1 MFCYDPSQPAGYE
14 TFSGPENCFSKKYG
28 SYLVLLDMHTI
39 SGPSLL
45 SEVLRA
51 MRGNMHLFFHF
62 SQQNVSV
69 CMVDT
74 IRTEI
79 LNEVVQL

>member
-1 MFCYDPSQPAGYE
+1 
-14 TFSGPENCFSKKYG
+14 
-28 SYLVLLDMHTI
+28 MHTI

>member
-1 MFCYDPSQPAGYE
+1 MKHFQARKIVFQKKWQLPCVAGE
-14 TFSGPENCFSKKYG
+14 IDT
-28 SYLVLLDMHTI
+28 
-39 SGPSLL
+39 PSLL
-45 SEVLRA
+45 SEVL
-51 MRGNMHLFFHF
+51 RGNMHLFFHF

>member
-1 MFCYDPSQPAGYE
+1 
-14 TFSGPENCFSKKYG
+14 
-28 SYLVLLDMHTI
+28 MHTI
-39 SGPSLL
+39 TIIGSIAAILL
-45 SEVLRA
+45 
-51 MRGNMHLFFHF
+51 RGNMHLFFHF